1 MRTRLLK
8 KSVCN
13 WLCNSTGLLNRRARA
28 VNRICLTKIIQMV
41 INKNINYF
49 DETQWKLFLE
59 RFNIDYKMMINGDDE
74 LRSII
79 YTIFQE
85 DFKKFD
91 YDK

>member
-1 MRTRLLK
+1 
-8 KSVCN
+8 
-13 WLCNSTGLLNRRARA
+13 
-28 VNRICLTKIIQMV
+28 MV